1 MYVNFNENPRGNYY
15 AGDCV
20 IRAISAVMNEPWEK
34 IYTELCAEGY
44 DMGDWGNSNAVWDS
58 YLRRRG
64 FKRYVCSNDCPS
76 CYSLANFAEDHPSGR
91 YVVGT
96 GSHAIAVIDGDYW
109 DAFDSGSVI
118 PILYYTKE
126 GE

>member
-1 MYVNFNENPRGNYY
+1 MYIEYNENPRGNYY

-20 IRAISAVMNEPWEK
+20 IRAISVVTGEPWEK

-44 DMGDWGNSNAVWDS
+44 EMGDWGNSNAVWDS

-64 FKRYVCSNDCPS
+64 FKRYVCPNDCPF

-96 GSHAIAVIDGDYW
+96 GNHAIAVIDGDWW
-109 DAFDSGSVI
+109 DAWDSGLVV